1 MKFKNCLFCI
11 CIFLTGSFSL
21 GAQNVFGQWE
31 VTNDEGKVNSII
43 EIYKKGDEVY
53 GKVVRII
60 KEEDRDRLCEN
71 CTGELKDKPIEG
83 LDVIRG
89 FEKQGDEYVDGTLI
103 DPKTGKEYRGK
114 IWIDENDPNKLKV
127 RGYIA
132 FFYKTKTWERAR

>member
-1 MKFKNCLFCI
+1 MNFKNCLFCI
-11 CIFLTGSFSL
+11 CIFLTGNFSV

-114 IWIDENDPNKLKV
+114 LWLDENDPNKLKV